1 MLISFFYTGYSQ
13 KLQEAGVPA
22 AVKTKFASLYPGVK
36 SIEWEKE
43 DGNYEAEF
51 KQDQTETSALFDA
64 SGSLVQTE
72 TEMAVTALPRGV
84 LDYVSKNL
92 NSKKI
97 TEAARIVDAG
107 GQVTY
112 EAEIGGRDYIFDA
125 KGNFIKAED
134 DDPEDDEDNH

>member
-1 MLISFFYTGYSQ
+1 M
-13 KLQEAGVPA
+13 
-22 AVKTKFASLYPGVK
+22 
-36 SIEWEKE
+36 
-43 DGNYEAEF
+43 
-51 KQDQTETSALFDA
+51 
-64 SGSLVQTE
+64 
-72 TEMAVTALPRGV
+72 
-84 LDYVSKNL
+84 SKNL